1 VRVAALYDIHGMLD
15 ALEAVLADVHSEDVD
30 LVVVGGDVVAGPQP
44 VETLERLRGLGERV
58 RWVRGNADRALLEG
72 PDAVDARADE
82 ALAWTRSMLSQTD
95 VSFLGTLPDRELLEL
110 EGLGRVLFCH
120 AAPGSD
126 MPIVTAATPEAHMRK
141 LLAGVDADVVV
152 SGHTHMQ
159 FDRTVD
165 GVRWINAGSIG
176 MPYEGEV
183 AAFWALLGPG
193 VSLRKTAYDVDTAAH
208 TVLATD
214 WPDAEAFVEENMR
227 TAIPPNE
234 AIPFFERQAVD
245 RGER

>member
-1 VRVAALYDIHGMLD
+1 
-15 ALEAVLADVHSEDVD
+15 
-30 LVVVGGDVVAGPQP
+30 
-44 VETLERLRGLGERV
+44 
-58 RWVRGNADRALLEG
+58 
-72 PDAVDARADE
+72 
-82 ALAWTRSMLSQTD
+82 
-95 VSFLGTLPDRELLEL
+95 LPDRQLLEL

-120 AAPGSD
+120 ATPGSD
-126 MPIVTAATPEAHMRK
+126 LPIVTAATPDAHLRK
-141 LLAGVDADVVV
+141 LLTGVEVDVVV

-193 VSLRKTAYDVDTAAH
+193 VSLRKTAYDVDTAAQA
-208 TVLATD
+208 VLATG
-214 WPDAEAFVEENMR
+214 WPDAEAFVTENMR
-227 TAIPPNE
+227 TAIPPDE
-234 AIPFFERQAVD
+234 AIPFFERQAAE